1 MPRRAQGQRRR
12 GAGSLPTS
20 RCTRARP
27 LWRSRCGRRPDAL
40 VQGWGGVAR
49 RGRDAAP
56 QVIKP
61 SWQATPDGDYR
72 LARAGTVLLELAP
85 VVSGGGSQPGERRCA
100 HA

>member
-1 MPRRAQGQRRR
+1 
-12 GAGSLPTS
+12 
-20 RCTRARP
+20 
-27 LWRSRCGRRPDAL
+27 
-40 VQGWGGVAR
+40 VAR

>member
-1 MPRRAQGQRRR
+1 MPRRAQGRRR
-12 GAGSLPTS
+12 AGAGSLQTS

-27 LWRSRCGRRPDAL
+27 LWRSRCGRRLTRLAE
-40 VQGWGGVAR
+40 VGGGGAR
-49 RGRDAAP
+49 RGQDAAP

-61 SWQATPDGDYR
+61 SWQATPDGDYK

-85 VVSGGGSQPGERRCA
+85 VVSGGGSQPGERRCP